1 MFYAPSRCP
10 SNRVNPNWCPTPT
23 NTKATANF
31 GPTPHAAKT
40 QALADHRSVLRPA
53 PACPWWPFIWSRR
66 TNVRVGDDGQVPVGA
81 QRHPIAAP
89 PRSRV
94 IRSLHPNGDI
104 YYRLHA
110 PDPQTKPIVLL
121 HCPAA

>member
-1 MFYAPSRCP
+1 MPH
-10 SNRVNPNWCPTPT
+10 
-23 NTKATANF
+23 ANEHESHREL

-40 QALADHRSVLRPA
+40 QALADHRSLLLPA
-53 PACPWWPFIWSRR
+53 PACPWWPFIRSRR

-94 IRSLHPNGDI
+94 IRSLRPNGDI

-121 HCPAA
+121 HCPAS